1 MARCKNWSDQTA
13 LYLYVG
19 STLAIFVVA
28 ALHNLVVA

>member
-1 MARCKNWSDQTA
+1 MARCNNWTDQTA

-19 STLAIFVVA
+19 STLAILIVA